1 MRSYCLKN
9 TWLMKSSTHHGAFPV
24 TRWSIVLAV
33 REGGDALGGKVALDE
48 LCRIYWRPI
57 YSYARFQGLSPADSE
72 DLTQSF
78 FSFVLE
84 KDLFSSAD
92 ASLGKMRNYLLTA
105 FGRHI
110 KHWQRQAG
118 ALKRGGGKE
127 ILSIEASQ
135 AEDELS
141 IQPADNRT
149 PEAIYQRMCALRII
163 EAAVEQLGRDQAEAG
178 KGRQFELLRSRLD
191 PTMAGSGNDAEL
203 AAQLEMTHDAVR
215 QAISRL
221 RKRFREIMRDLVA
234 ATLASPTDAS
244 VQEELAALR
253 NALVSP

>member
-1 MRSYCLKN
+1 MRGRL
-9 TWLMKSSTHHGAFPV
+9 
-24 TRWSIVLAV
+24 
-33 REGGDALGGKVALDE
+33 ALDE
-48 LCRIYWRPI
+48 LCKIYWRPI
-57 YSYARFQGLSPADSE
+57 YSYARFQGLSPADAE

-78 FSFVLE
+78 FGFVLE
-84 KDLFSSAD
+84 KDLFANAD

-127 ILSIEASQ
+127 ILSLEASQ
-135 AEDELS
+135 AEDELA
-141 IQPADNRT
+141 IHPADNRT

-163 EAAVEQLGRDQAEAG
+163 EAAVEQLAQEQQEAG
-178 KGRQFELLRSRLD
+178 KGRHFELLRSRLD

-203 AAQLEMTHDAVR
+203 AAQLGMTHDAVR
-215 QAISRL
+215 QSISRL

-234 ATLASPTDAS
+234 GTLDHPTEEM

-253 NALVSP
+253 NALVTRV